1 MTRGCSYSLSGV
13 IRAPVVSGNG
23 SPVSRSIRF
32 GLTAAVALL
41 APIVLAG
48 CAADYSP
55 NTYNATAVQQAN
67 KAEPGVIIGFR
78 QVSISASGAVGA
90 VAGGAA
96 GGILGSQI
104 GPNSALGAVG
114 GTVVG
119 TIVGTSAEH
128 MTGDTTGWEYIV
140 RKPNGDLLSVTQRE
154 PTPIPLGQKVLVI
167 TGNQARIVPDYTVN
181 IDPEPK
187 PEPKAEA
194 KPEKPTKHAA
204 PAPVAPAPV
213 APATP
218 VPEVAPASPPTV
230 VPSELAP
237 AAKAP
242 QPEPAPPP
250 AQTQPQSQP
259 SAAPAAAPQDTAPAQ
274 SPVAQPPATLP
285 PVTQPPVTQPA
296 VTQPG
301 ADTPVETPKAD
312 ANPAPPPQTPPPDT
326 APQTGPKTG
335 WIPAEAESTPAA
347 TAADGDAPQ

>member
-1 MTRGCSYSLSGV
+1 MTRGCPYSLSGV

-41 APIVLAG
+41 APVVLAG

-104 GPNSALGAVG
+104 GPNGALGAVG

-194 KPEKPTKHAA
+194 KPEKPAKHAA

-213 APATP
+213 TPAPETP
-218 VPEVAPASPPTV
+218 TPGAAPASPPPV
-230 VPSELAP
+230 VPAEPTP

-242 QPEPAPPP
+242 QPEPTPPA

-259 SAAPAAAPQDTAPAQ
+259 NAAPAAAPQDTAPAQ
-274 SPVAQPPATLP
+274 SPVTQP
-285 PVTQPPVTQPA
+285 PVTQPPVTQPR
-296 VTQPG
+296 
-301 ADTPVETPKAD
+301 ADTPAETPKAD
-312 ANPAPPPQTPPPDT
+312 TVPAPAPQATPPDT
-326 APQTGPKTG
+326 APQTGPQAGPKTG

-347 TAADGDAPQ
+347 TATDGDAPK